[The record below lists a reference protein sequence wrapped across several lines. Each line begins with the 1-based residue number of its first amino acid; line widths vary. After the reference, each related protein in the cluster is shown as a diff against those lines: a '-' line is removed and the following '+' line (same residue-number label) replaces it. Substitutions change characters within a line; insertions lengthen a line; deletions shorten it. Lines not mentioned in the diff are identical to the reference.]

1 MEADPVKAFVVS
13 EEGNGRVLTPYR
25 DETTKEILDMKNHD
39 KSKGGKKKKDNF
51 GSSFGRQRPPQRGG
65 HQSRTFPTSNFNGGY
80 QSRVTNFATPKPAPP
95 KPISYQPY
103 QNQSK
108 PSYGND
114 WGAADTKKKYYS
126 SPVKGYVTGGNENK
140 IFDPTAGK
148 RKPNTT
154 NISPPTNVVSTN
166 GNLDSRMTSTSNS
179 KRHTSTP
186 FISSNGQNDSYSTAQ
201 SHSSSRQQ
209 NYAPASNPISTNQY
223 SNSGQANSRPAAN
236 FSKPNNI
243 TPSHSSGSIKSVEVK
258 MDRMDINLQP
268 PPNQIIFSKAPDE
281 VKYQLM
287 FKHTRQY
294 PNIGFIPLLDH
305 FQDGELHKLCQEIS
319 NKLLFK

>member
-1 MEADPVKAFVVS
+1 MPNVAAIFNVMERDPVRAFVVS
-13 EEGNGRVLTPYR
+13 EEGNGRVLTPVR
-25 DETTKEILDMKNHD
+25 DETTKDILDMKNHD

-51 GSSFGRQRPPQRGG
+51 RSSFGRQRPPQRGG
-65 HQSRTFPTSNFNGGY
+65 NQSRTFPTSNYNNGGGGY

-103 QNQSK
+103 QNQSQSK
-108 PSYGND
+108 PNYGD
-114 WGAADTKKKYYS
+114 YDMKKKYYS

-186 FISSNGQNDSYSTAQ
+186 FTSSNGQNGSYSTAQ
-201 SHSSSRQQ
+201 SHSANRQQ
-209 NYAPASNPISTNQY
+209 NNAPASNPISSNQY
-223 SNSGQANSRPAAN
+223 SNSGQANRKSAAN
-236 FSKPNNI
+236 FSKPSIN
-243 TPSHSSGSIKSVEVK
+243 TQSHSSDSMKSVEVK

-268 PPNQIIFSKAPDE
+268 PNQIIFAKAPDE

-305 FQDGELHKLCQEIS
+305 FQDGM
-319 NKLLFK
+319 

>member
-25 DETTKEILDMKNHD
+25 DESTKGILDMKNHD

-51 GSSFGRQRPPQRGG
+51 GGSSSFGRQRPPHRGG
-65 HQSRTFPTSNFNGGY
+65 NQSRTFPTSNYNNGSGGY

-95 KPISYQPY
+95 KPISYPIQ
-103 QNQSK
+103 QSK

-114 WGAADTKKKYYS
+114 WGGDNKKRYYS
-126 SPVKGYVTGGNENK
+126 SPIKGYVTGGNENK

-154 NISPPTNVVSTN
+154 NVSPPTNVVSTN

-179 KRHTSTP
+179 KRHTSTS
-186 FISSNGQNDSYSTAQ
+186 FTSSNGPNDSYSTAQ
-201 SHSSSRQQ
+201 SHSTSRQQ
-209 NYAPASNPISTNQY
+209 NFVPASDPIPTNQY
-223 SNSGQANSRPAAN
+223 STPGQANSKSASN
-236 FSKPNNI
+236 FSKPNIN
-243 TPSHSSGSIKSVEVK
+243 TQSHSSDDIKSIEHK

-268 PPNQIIFSKAPDE
+268 PGQIIFAKAPDE

-287 FKHTRQY
+287 FKHIRQY

-305 FQDGELHKLCQEIS
+305 FQDGETNNL
-319 NKLLFK
+319 